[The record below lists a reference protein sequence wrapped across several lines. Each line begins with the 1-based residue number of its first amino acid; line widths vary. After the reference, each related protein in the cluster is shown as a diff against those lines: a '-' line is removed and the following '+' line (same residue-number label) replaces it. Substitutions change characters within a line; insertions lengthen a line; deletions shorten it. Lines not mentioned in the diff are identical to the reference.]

1 MLKEI
6 YVFYLLTN
14 NQMFFGLFLQK
25 IKIQEM
31 TLPYEVYQVGKTIH
45 FIGLISWFAGLFYLP
60 RLFIYHVES
69 LEKSEAEKNVLIPQF
84 SIMEKRLYN
93 IIMNPAMFITYIGGL
108 MMLFQL
114 GWDWFTINIWMH
126 WKLGFI
132 FLLTGYHHYNKVII
146 KKLDSGIIPM
156 SSTKLRYYNEIAT
169 MLLLAIILLA
179 VFKSRLYFIYAL
191 ITFIVFG
198 ILLGMGIKAYKKY
211 RQKN

>member
-1 MLKEI
+1 
-6 YVFYLLTN
+6 
-14 NQMFFGLFLQK
+14 
-25 IKIQEM
+25 M

-93 IIMNPAMFITYIGGL
+93 IIMNPAMFITYIGGIL
-108 MMLFQL
+108 MLLQL
-114 GWDWFTINIWMH
+114 GWDWFTVNIWMH

-132 FLLTGYHHYNKVII
+132 FILTGYHHYNKVII
-146 KKLDSGIIPM
+146 KKLDNGIIPM

-169 MLLLAIILLA
+169 MLLLAIVLLA
-179 VFKSRLYFIYAL
+179 VFKSRLYFVYAL
-191 ITFIVFG
+191 ITFVAFG

-211 RQKN
+211 RKNKL